1 MSPIRYFCMSCWS
14 EIPPDT
20 RRCPSCGRSTSKRL
34 PYRQALERALRSPE
48 EFTARRAAY
57 LLGLLADPGSVPP
70 LARAIEEGDPYVVAE
85 AAAALARIDST
96 QAQVLVEKA
105 RDHRYVTVRAAAR
118 RSRASPGRR
127 GKD

>member
-57 LLGLLADPGSVPP
+57 LLGLLADPGSIPP
-70 LARAIEEGDPYVVAE
+70 RARALQEGDPYVAAE
-85 AAAALARIDST
+85 AALALARINSPE
-96 QAQVLVEKA
+96 ARALVKNAA
-105 RDHRYVTVRAAAR
+105 RHRYVTVRAALTGSRRAPAR
-118 RSRASPGRR
+118 PT
-127 GKD
+127 KD

>member
-1 MSPIRYFCMSCWS
+1 MSPIRYFCMSFSS

-70 LARAIEEGDPYVVAE
+70 LARAIEEGDPSVVAE
-85 AAAALARIDST
+85 AAAGPAPN
-96 QAQVLVEKA
+96 
-105 RDHRYVTVRAAAR
+105 
-118 RSRASPGRR
+118 ASPPAPAFVGEGR
-127 GKD
+127 G